1 MECEVTIRRFRTTV
15 GQYTSFSMKG
25 CDSLIIHFLWKPKVF
40 TRNEISLSTQ
50 YTWKVNNIAII
61 KAQTRPRTLKKPIMM
76 IIISQNR
83 KWNVV
88 QLLILIL
95 CANVSKTTGAL
106 AAKQPE
112 KLTWKIQFCWTNN
125 HTCSCTISEKWS
137 TSGTGLILNVH
148 KAKI

>member
-15 GQYTSFSMKG
+15 GQVQASVWKG
-25 CDSLIIHFLWKPKVF
+25 ATASLF
-40 TRNEISLSTQ
+40 TWQ
-50 YTWKVNNIAII
+50 VNNIAII
-61 KAQTRPRTLKKPIMM
+61 KAQTRPRTLKKTIMM

-88 QLLILIL
+88 RLLILIL
-95 CANVSKTTGAL
+95 CANVSKTIGAL